1 MFINLFLDYS
11 DYELDKWNKDDERK
25 QEEGESD
32 LDDKTKEKNAFVED
46 EAEES
51 DNNDDD
57 NDGYDIDSGSEGD
70 ISDESESDISDEK
83 SVFSDD
89 GLSKPTAKL
98 KSKKKHKESKKLT
111 LNIEDET
118 MDLFCDSRSRCDS
131 KGDSNDFVPKN
142 SKTEKDSG
150 ESVVSLSL
158 CLDSVED
165 GEESNFNFPSLP
177 VSSKLKT
184 KVSSK
189 VVQSLMNISEVSQ
202 ESSQSSFG
210 DALGSEFGESA
221 NSLEASSDSS
231 RIPPGQGE
239 NSAQGNKEMHSG
251 KKTPELFSSFSKLR
265 NLIGI
270 TIDGDAQ
277 STKKVC
283 KDSCLHFFSLFHVVL

>member
-1 MFINLFLDYS
+1 MLINLFLDDS
-11 DYELDKWNKDDERK
+11 DYELDKWNEDDERK

-32 LDDKTKEKNAFVED
+32 LDDETKEKNAFVED

-51 DNNDDD
+51 NNNDDD

-70 ISDESESDISDEK
+70 ISDGGESDISDEK
-83 SVFSDD
+83 SAFSDD

-98 KSKKKHKESKKLT
+98 KSKKKHKESEKLT

-131 KGDSNDFVPKN
+131 KGDSDDSVPKN

-150 ESVVSLSL
+150 ESAVSLSL
-158 CLDSVED
+158 RLDSVED

-177 VSSKLKT
+177 VSPKLKT

-189 VVQSLMNISEVSQ
+189 VVKSLMNISEVSQ

-210 DALGSEFGESA
+210 DVLGSEFGESA

-231 RIPPGQGE
+231 RIPAGQGE
-239 NSAQGNKEMHSG
+239 NNAQGNEEVHSG

-270 TIDGDAQ
+270 TTDGDAQ

-283 KDSCLHFFSLFHVVL
+283 KDSCLHFFFSYM

>member
-11 DYELDKWNKDDERK
+11 DYELDKWNEDDERK

-131 KGDSNDFVPKN
+131 KGDSNDSVPKN

-239 NSAQGNKEMHSG
+239 NNAQGNEEVHSG

-270 TIDGDAQ
+270 TTDGDAQ

-283 KDSCLHFFSLFHVVL
+283 KYSCLHFFFSYM

>member
-1 MFINLFLDYS
+1 MFINLFLDDS
-11 DYELDKWNKDDERK
+11 DYELDKWNEDDERK

-131 KGDSNDFVPKN
+131 KGDSNDSVPKN

-189 VVQSLMNISEVSQ
+189 VVQSLMNISEVLQ

-239 NSAQGNKEMHSG
+239 NNAQGNEEVHSG

-270 TIDGDAQ
+270 TTDGDAQ

-283 KDSCLHFFSLFHVVL
+283 KYSCLHFFFSYM

>member
-1 MFINLFLDYS
+1 MFLDDS

-32 LDDKTKEKNAFVED
+32 LDEEPKEKNAFVED

-70 ISDESESDISDEK
+70 ISDGGESDVSDEK

-98 KSKKKHKESKKLT
+98 KSKKKHKESKKSN

-131 KGDSNDFVPKN
+131 KGDSNDSVPKN

-150 ESVVSLSL
+150 ESAVSLSL
-158 CLDSVED
+158 RLDSVED
-165 GEESNFNFPSLP
+165 GEESNFNFPSSP

-189 VVQSLMNISEVSQ
+189 VVKSLMNISEVSQ

-231 RIPPGQGE
+231 RIPPAQGE
-239 NSAQGNKEMHSG
+239 NNAQENEEVHSG

-265 NLIGI
+265 NLIGV
-270 TIDGDAQ
+270 TTDGDAQ

-283 KDSCLHFFSLFHVVL
+283 EDTCLHFYFLLHVVL